1 MTHFSKFKA
10 ENLDHT
16 DNTNMSD
23 HEEDDFGFGDHEDD
37 VSVFEVSPKGTFL
50 VAFVSNEFVTL
61 KMLDR
66 GIPTQLKPLLLPIC
80 MVDESLR

>member
-1 MTHFSKFKA
+1 MTNRTNKIQMD
-10 ENLDHT
+10 NT
-16 DNTNMSD
+16 DNTQMTEPD
-23 HEEDDFGFGDHEDD
+23 DEDFDFVKHEDD

-66 GIPTQLKPLLLPIC
+66 GIPGQLKSLLLPIC